1 MQYGKFA
8 AIKKKNNN
16 LAFLANGDVTQV
28 ASPAL
33 KADQLSIGSAS
44 EMAIALTDIF
54 GTASLFLYMQTI
66 KLYND
71 AVQSTKRSLDLQIV

>member
-54 GTASLFLYMQTI
+54 GTASLFFIYA
-66 KLYND
+66 NN
-71 AVQSTKRSLDLQIV
+71 